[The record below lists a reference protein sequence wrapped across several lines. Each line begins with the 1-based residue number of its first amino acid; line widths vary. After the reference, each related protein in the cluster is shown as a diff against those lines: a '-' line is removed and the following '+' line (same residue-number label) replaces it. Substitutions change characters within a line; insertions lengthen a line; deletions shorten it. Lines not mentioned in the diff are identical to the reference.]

1 MSVAFEL
8 EFEACRPRLYALPD
22 QPARTAPSPRVRRRR
37 VVLGAVVLTLLVLL
51 ALPIRAFGGSTLA
64 QAAPAPG
71 QEYIVKAGDT
81 LASIA
86 TRADRSHARRAG
98 RAAGPRGRF
107 DRGRAGGAHLH
118 SLTIVGGVRCPWC
131 GVDDDRVVDSRQA
144 EDGGAIRR
152 RRECLGCGR
161 RFTTFERV
169 EEVPLW
175 VVKRSGLREPF
186 DRAKVVEGVRAACKN
201 RPVSDEQMEEL
212 AQSVEDALRA
222 ETTEPTSQQ
231 VGVAVLE
238 RLQGLDDVAYLRFAS
253 VYKGFEEAGDFQR
266 EAGLLTKTTEPKRK

>member
-1 MSVAFEL
+1 M
-8 EFEACRPRLYALPD
+8 
-22 QPARTAPSPRVRRRR
+22 
-37 VVLGAVVLTLLVLL
+37 
-51 ALPIRAFGGSTLA
+51 
-64 QAAPAPG
+64 
-71 QEYIVKAGDT
+71 
-81 LASIA
+81 
-86 TRADRSHARRAG
+86 
-98 RAAGPRGRF
+98 
-107 DRGRAGGAHLH
+107 
-118 SLTIVGGVRCPWC
+118 RCPFC
-131 GVDDDRVVDSRQA
+131 GHDDSQVKDSRPS
-144 EDGGAIRR
+144 EDNSAIRR
-152 RRECLGCGR
+152 RRHCPACGG

-186 DRAKVVEGVRAACKN
+186 DRAKVVEGIRSATKN
-201 RPVSDEQMEEL
+201 RPVSNEQMEEL
-212 AQSVEDALRA
+212 AQAVEDALRA